1 MVSITIDN
9 GRMLR
14 KLCNV
19 HLMLAKDGSRGQL
32 KCSVGNNDNNSSRI
46 FWIWI
51 IWLVKLQ
58 KNIFKTFL
66 REKIAS
72 QIVKIYLFLFY
83 VVNNYLIINKAVYQW
98 LIISECR
105 INAEQ

>member
-46 FWIWI
+46 LTI
-51 IWLVKLQ
+51 
-58 KNIFKTFL
+58 
-66 REKIAS
+66 S
-72 QIVKIYLFLFY
+72 QLFD
-83 VVNNYLIINKAVYQW
+83 
-98 LIISECR
+98 
-105 INAEQ
+105 